1 MSSQFLRTTVRSKT
15 TDVQGRTLNSVAN
28 HHYVVDSAH
37 GPGEEIGPIDIFL
50 SAVST
55 CCVQHVE
62 RFATEV
68 GTTVQ
73 RAQATIEGFRLED
86 DTTRF
91 HHVDL
96 HVVIFGPT
104 QEEAERLVGL
114 FQQRCPLYRTV
125 ATATQVDIDVV
136 AHPQP
141 ATVA

>member
-1 MSSQFLRTTVRSKT
+1 MSSQFLQTTVRSKS
-15 TDVQGRTLNSVAN
+15 TDVPGRTLNGAAN

-62 RFATEV
+62 RFAPEV
-68 GTTVQ
+68 GTTVR
-73 RAQATIEGFRLED
+73 RAQATIDGFRLED

-91 HHVDL
+91 HHVEI
-96 HVVIFGPT
+96 HVEIDGPT
-104 QEEAERLVGL
+104 QEEAEQLVGL

-125 ATATQVDIDVV
+125 AAATQVEIDVV
-136 AHPQP
+136 ANPQP
-141 ATVA
+141 AAVA